1 MKNWIRVSVL
11 TLLLFAATILPGIT
25 AALTLSPWMYVLSV
39 VLFLVC
45 NIFPTVE
52 KNLSRKLRIA
62 AGGANLLMAFLA
74 LLVLDCVFV
83 ILTGVLW
90 FGMFSAMFWNNVIVV
105 YIIELLVFWNGII
118 RIYCTSA
125 MIGTRWRIVGILCG
139 MIPIANIIVLVKL
152 ISLARSEI
160 NMEKRRT
167 IRNRERKD
175 KAVCATK
182 YPIILVHGVFFRDL
196 EKLNYWGRIP
206 EELEKNG
213 AILYY
218 GEQQSALGIEESAKE
233 VAERIK
239 KIVEETGCEKVN
251 IIAHSK
257 GGLDSRYAISCL
269 GADKY
274 VASLT
279 TVNTPHRGCVFAEW
293 LLDHAPEKLR
303 EGIASKYNA
312 AFTLIGDKNPDFLK
326 AVNDLKVSSCEK
338 FNEKV
343 KDVPGIYY
351 QSVGSK
357 INKAMSSVFPLN
369 FSHLLA
375 NYFDGPND
383 GHFDYRCTNCGKI
396 LHYKQSRGYYF

>member
-182 YPIILVHGVFFRDL
+182 YPIRMLLSIIKDENLIKNYIRHFKYGEIEIENIFKQLDAGINVGVTTSTGRVLDSVSAALEICNERTYEGEASMKLESAAYYSTNNLELPLIIEDNVLNTTEILKEVVSLYSKGYKKADIASAAQKTIAEGLSELAIRSADKKGLEDIGATGGVFYNEAITDTVKKCVESNEYNFL
-196 EKLNYWGRIP
+196 QH
-206 EELEKNG
+206 KNTCCG
-213 AILYY
+213 D
-218 GEQQSALGIEESAKE
+218 GSVSLGQTIVAKI
-233 VAERIK
+233 R
-239 KIVEETGCEKVN
+239 N
-251 IIAHSK
+251 I
-257 GGLDSRYAISCL
+257 
-269 GADKY
+269 
-274 VASLT
+274 
-279 TVNTPHRGCVFAEW
+279 
-293 LLDHAPEKLR
+293 
-303 EGIASKYNA
+303 
-312 AFTLIGDKNPDFLK
+312 
-326 AVNDLKVSSCEK
+326 
-338 FNEKV
+338 
-343 KDVPGIYY
+343 
-351 QSVGSK
+351 
-357 INKAMSSVFPLN
+357 
-369 FSHLLA
+369 
-375 NYFDGPND
+375 
-383 GHFDYRCTNCGKI
+383 
-396 LHYKQSRGYYF
+396 